1 VKKILIIDD
10 LPENVFMLQDRL
22 EHEGYEILTAYD
34 GKSGINKAIS
44 ELPDLILLDVMMPE
58 MTGIEVCNKLVSNPS
73 TANIPIILVTAKSGA
88 EDTKEGLEA
97 GAFDYIKKPFNKIEL
112 LARVR
117 SALKLSEAQKK
128 YLEVEQKNT
137 FAATVVTANHKIKQP
152 LTLMS
157 LSSAALKREVNREV
171 ISKDAILKRLNYID
185 TAIKEI
191 SDVLNQLNSIKKPVF
206 SDYVKDIKM
215 IDVEQDKAGAAE
227 VKQSLAGEGETNF
240 TGS

>member
-1 VKKILIIDD
+1 MKKILVIDD
-10 LPENVFMLQDRL
+10 LPENVFLLQDRL
-22 EHEGYEILTAYD
+22 ETEGFEVITAYD
-34 GKSGINKAIS
+34 GKSGINKAIN

-58 MTGIEVCNKLVSNPS
+58 MNGIEACKTLFNNPS

-112 LARVR
+112 LARVN
-117 SALKLSEAQKK
+117 SALKLSEAHKK
-128 YLEVEQKNT
+128 YLEAEKRNT

-157 LSSAALKREVNREV
+157 LSSAALKREINKEEISRE
-171 ISKDAILKRLNYID
+171 AIMKRINYID
-185 TAIKEI
+185 SAIKEI
-191 SDVLNQLNSIKKPVF
+191 SNVLNQLNSIKQPVF

-215 IDVEQDKAGAAE
+215 IDVEKEEETKEEG
-227 VKQSLAGEGETNF
+227 SLN
-240 TGS
+240 